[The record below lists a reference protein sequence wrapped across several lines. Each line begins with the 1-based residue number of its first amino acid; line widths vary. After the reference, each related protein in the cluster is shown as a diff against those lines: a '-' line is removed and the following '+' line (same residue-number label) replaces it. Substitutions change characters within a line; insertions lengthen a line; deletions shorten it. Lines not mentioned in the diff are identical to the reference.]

1 MKKLITVI
9 SLAVTAAIL
18 FGCGRDKYSK
28 NVSCEE
34 ILDAYEVQAANTPE
48 YESFGSEYINAYFDT
63 SLFEDCDIRYSLPGD
78 DVNEVGVFRSGS
90 KKDAR
95 KLYNSVCEYL
105 DELKK
110 DKRAFVESYA
120 PLEAQKLDRATVKR
134 FGSYV
139 VYAILSDSEQE
150 NFFEA
155 VKNRISS

>member
-95 KLYNSVCEYL
+95 KLYNSVCKYL

-120 PLEAQKLDRATVKR
+120 SLEAQKLDRATVKR

-139 VYAILSDSEQE
+139 VYAILSDAEQE
-150 NFFEA
+150 NFFEV